1 VRGLHSCAAAA
12 ALCICVCS
20 TALAVPPPEPIVRL
34 ITEAARTG
42 DPAKLDQAAALAKN
56 AYPGS
61 AAEIDSLV
69 ANLRAEAE
77 AARINRLQQEG
88 FLEGWSGE
96 GEVGAAQTT
105 GNSRNTTIAAGIK
118 LNRNG
123 IDWQHHFVG
132 LVDYQHSNGRT
143 TANRE
148 LASYEADYRFSPLF
162 FANGLV
168 QWEQDPFAGF
178 NHRFTETVGA
188 GLIIVTDQVVS
199 WQVSGGPAWR
209 QTSFI
214 MGHSE
219 SDISARAATQ
229 FIWHIAAATAFTEDA
244 GLYVG
249 GRDATYYSTTAITTS
264 IFGSLS
270 ARLSFNINIESNP
283 PPGIENTSTISRATL
298 VYSF

>member
-1 VRGLHSCAAAA
+1 MRGPRSCAAAA
-12 ALCICVCS
+12 ALCICICS
-20 TALAVPPPEPIVRL
+20 PALAVPPPEPIVRL

-56 AYPGS
+56 AYPDS
-61 AAEIDSLV
+61 AAEIDALV
-69 ANLRAEAE
+69 VNLRQEAE
-77 AARINRLQQEG
+77 AARINRLQQEDI
-88 FLEGWSGE
+88 FEGWSGE
-96 GEVGAAQTT
+96 GEVGGAQTT
-105 GNSRNTTIAAGIK
+105 GTSRNTTIAAGIK

-123 IDWQHHFVG
+123 IDWQHHLVG
-132 LVDYQHSNGRT
+132 LVDYQRGNGRT

-178 NHRFTETVGA
+178 NRRFTETLGA
-188 GLIIVTDQVVS
+188 GYLIITNRVMG

-209 QTSFI
+209 QTDFI
-214 MGHSE
+214 SHRTE
-219 SDISARAATQ
+219 SDVSAHAATQ
-229 FIWHIAAATAFTEDA
+229 FTWHIAAATSFTEDA
-244 GLYVG
+244 GLYAG
-249 GRDATYYSTTAITTS
+249 GRDNTYYSTTAITTS
-264 IFGSLS
+264 ILGSLS